1 MNKLMNSNKMYY
13 YTDYNTFN
21 LILRNGTLR
30 FKESTSSNDR
40 LDTVQLYNELSKM
53 AEEKLKEADL
63 RAEQKFYFD
72 MLKCN
77 EVKSSRISLVACFT
91 TKADS
96 RMLWDAYTM
105 NRKDRK
111 AERYNG
117 VCLEFDRQLL
127 VNTMNNSAKIFDI
140 KECKNITY
148 GYEGIRDYL
157 EQIIDDFSTEVERLS
172 KDKDQRQNI
181 IQPISIPVIH
191 KTLVLKKC
199 IVIPIINLIDE
210 VDTQAPFIKHI
221 FWKEE
226 CEIRALLS
234 MKRTNKN
241 ECKLGKYGDGSYYY
255 DLSINENCITK
266 VILGPE
272 FSDEEI
278 EELRSLGGKIRFEK
292 INIEKSMGTNIITN
306 R

>member
-1 MNKLMNSNKMYY
+1 MNSNKMYY

-40 LDTVQLYNELSKM
+40 LDTLQLYNELSKM

-72 MLKCN
+72 MLKRN
-77 EVKSSRISLVACFT
+77 EVKSSRISLV
-91 TKADS
+91 
-96 RMLWDAYTM
+96 

-191 KTLVLKKC
+191 KALVLKKC
-199 IVIPIINLIDE
+199 IVLIIPFASLKAQTSYE
-210 VDTQAPFIKHI
+210 KCCAPPLF
-221 FWKEE
+221 
-226 CEIRALLS
+226 
-234 MKRTNKN
+234 
-241 ECKLGKYGDGSYYY
+241 
-255 DLSINENCITK
+255 DL
-266 VILGPE
+266 
-272 FSDEEI
+272 
-278 EELRSLGGKIRFEK
+278 
-292 INIEKSMGTNIITN
+292 
-306 R
+306 